1 MIKVLLSEWLKTK
14 RTAVRWATL
23 CMPLVFSL
31 FSAVYLSIRPDSSQK
46 FAFEGFFTIWT
57 VFVIPLG
64 VGVLSGLIV
73 DEEELAGNFNGFLLT
88 GISRTKL
95 YLGKFL
101 LMFFCLSSCTF
112 IAVLILCIGISL
124 GMKGEI
130 FTSVFVMASI
140 FIVVG
145 ALPILAIHLWLSF
158 AWGMGAS
165 IGMSIGGILMSAL
178 FGLTGLGTKIW
189 QFIPW
194 TWPIKLGMLPGIYF
208 SDAIQSNL
216 KRELLSNIKQT
227 MIIGG
232 GSVLFWLTVILIGS
246 VIWFNI
252 WEGRKNYG

>member
-1 MIKVLLSEWLKTK
+1 MIKLLLSEWLKTK
-14 RTAVRWATL
+14 RTAVRWLTL
-23 CMPLVFSL
+23 CMPLVFSI
-31 FSAVYLSIRPDSSQK
+31 FSVIYLSIRPNSSQE

-101 LMFFCLSSCTF
+101 LMFLCLSICTF
-112 IAVLILCIGISL
+112 IAVLILCIGMSL
-124 GMKGEI
+124 GMEGEI
-130 FTSVFVMASI
+130 FTSVFVMAAI

-145 ALPILAIHLWLSF
+145 TLPILAIHLWLSF

-189 QFIPW
+189 PFIPW

-208 SDAIQSNL
+208 SDAIQSNSMM
-216 KRELLSNIKQT
+216 ELLPNIKQT
-227 MIIGG
+227 IIIGG
-232 GSVLFWLTVILIGS
+232 GSVLFWLTIILIGS
-246 VIWFNI
+246 MIWFNI